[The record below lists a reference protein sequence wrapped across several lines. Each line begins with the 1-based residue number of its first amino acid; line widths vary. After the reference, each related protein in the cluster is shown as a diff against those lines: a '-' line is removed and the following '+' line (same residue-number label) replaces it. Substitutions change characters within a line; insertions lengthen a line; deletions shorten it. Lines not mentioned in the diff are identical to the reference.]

1 MYGRTLG
8 ARCHKLMS
16 GKEEFY
22 ERVKRKNIVRIEIKQ
37 NILQKLNGKCN
48 IFFMFCGETRSNY
61 GVKAVYLRDVHKLI
75 KILKCSI

>member
-22 ERVKRKNIVRIEIKQ
+22 ERVKRENIVR
-37 NILQKLNGKCN
+37 
-48 IFFMFCGETRSNY
+48 R
-61 GVKAVYLRDVHKLI
+61 
-75 KILKCSI
+75 